1 MILERKKDED
11 MICTDSM
18 RSRLSVTVSPALE
31 RRFTIIQLG
40 NLLHNGSE
48 ESSLRMKLVH
58 PANRDLRIGEGTKEA
73 RKYYKHRWC

>member
-1 MILERKKDED
+1 

-40 NLLHNGSE
+40 NLLHIGSE
-48 ESSLRMKLVH
+48 ESSLR
-58 PANRDLRIGEGTKEA
+58 NKEEVGSPSEQQT
-73 RKYYKHRWC
+73 YYKHRGC